1 MSVKK
6 TGSPLASG
14 AEPIEQLGQQEN
26 LSRAGKIDKNFEAAL
41 AGAAAELDQ
50 AGGASGA
57 ESELQAEFRRI
68 AGTTNFDSPE
78 GEAAA
83 IQESAQVLVKSRL
96 CEDFRKTPQGREVTE
111 KLSKYVASDPFLHRK
126 LRDILHQLK

>member
-14 AEPIEQLGQQEN
+14 ADPIEQLSPKDN
-26 LSRAGKIDKNFEAAL
+26 LSRADKVDGKFEAAL
-41 AGAAAELDQ
+41 ADAAAELDQ
-50 AGGASGA
+50 SGGATA
-57 ESELQAEFRRI
+57 IESKLQAEFRRI
-68 AGTTNFDSPE
+68 AGTSNFDSPE

-83 IQESAQVLVKSRL
+83 IQESAHLLVDSRL
-96 CEDFRKTPQGREVTE
+96 SEDFRKTPQGREVAE
-111 KLSKYVASDPFLHRK
+111 RLSKYVAGDPFLHKK

>member
-14 AEPIEQLGQQEN
+14 AEPIEQLGQED
-26 LSRAGKIDKNFEAAL
+26 SVGRAAKVEKNFEAAL

-50 AGGASGA
+50 AGGASGT

-68 AGTTNFDSPE
+68 AGSTNFDSPE

-83 IQESAQVLVKSRL
+83 IQESAEALVTSRL
-96 CEDFRKTPQGREVTE
+96 GSGFRKTSEGRAVAE

-126 LRDILHQLK
+126 LRDILHRLR

>member
-14 AEPIEQLGQQEN
+14 AEPIEQLGSKDN
-26 LSRAGKIDKNFEAAL
+26 VSRTDKVDKKFEAAL
-41 AGAAAELDQ
+41 ADAAAELDQ
-50 AGGASGA
+50 AVGATA
-57 ESELQAEFRRI
+57 TQSELQAEFKRI
-68 AGTTNFDSPE
+68 AGSTNFDSPE

-83 IQESAQVLVKSRL
+83 IQESAQVLVHSRL
-96 CEDFRKTPQGREVTE
+96 GAGFRKTSQGREVAE
-111 KLSKYVASDPFLHRK
+111 RLSKYVASDPFLHRK

>member
-6 TGSPLASG
+6 TGSPFSSG
-14 AEPIEQLGQQEN
+14 AEPIEQLSPKDN
-26 LSRAGKIDKNFEAAL
+26 ISRADKVDKKFEAAL
-41 AGAAAELDQ
+41 ADAAAEL
-50 AGGASGA
+50 ASTGATA
-57 ESELQAEFRRI
+57 TESKLQAEFRRI

-83 IQESAQVLVKSRL
+83 IQESAHVLVHSRL
-96 CEDFRKTPQGREVTE
+96 GKSFRKTPQGREVAE
-111 KLSKYVASDPFLHRK
+111 KLSKYVAGDPFLHRK

>member
-14 AEPIEQLGQQEN
+14 AEPIEQLSPKDN
-26 LSRAGKIDKNFEAAL
+26 VSRADKVDKKFEAAL
-41 AGAAAELDQ
+41 ADAAAELDQ
-50 AGGASGA
+50 TTGPSAT
-57 ESELQAEFRRI
+57 ESKLQAEFRRI

-83 IQESAQVLVKSRL
+83 IQESAHVLVRSRL
-96 CEDFRKTPQGREVTE
+96 GDGFRKTPQGREVAK
-111 KLSKYVASDPFLHRK
+111 KLSKYVAGDPFLHRK

>member
-14 AEPIEQLGQQEN
+14 AEPIESLSSKEN
-26 LSRAGKIDKNFEAAL
+26 IARADSVDKKFEAAL
-41 AGAAAELDQ
+41 ADAAADLDQ
-50 AGGASGA
+50 AGGASGP
-57 ESELQAEFRRI
+57 EGKLQAEFKRI

-83 IQESAQVLVKSRL
+83 IQESAHVLVDSRL
-96 CEDFRKTPQGREVTE
+96 GKEFRKTAQGREVAA
-111 KLSKYVASDPFLHRK
+111 KLSRYVASDPFLHRK
-126 LRDILHQLK
+126 LREILHQLK